1 MNPYSYTVIWVY
13 FLISGFRMSGVL
25 NTVDQR
31 TNLVGENRLELL
43 LFSLNSRQIF
53 AINVFKVKEVIKV
66 PQLTKMPGS
75 HHNITGVASL
85 RGEPVPIIDLRSAIG
100 FPPSRLDNQEQNLI
114 VTEYNRTVQG
124 FLVGQVRNIINTA
137 WTEIQPPPKSA
148 GRSNYLTAIT
158 QVKDN
163 EQSFIVEIIDVEKVL
178 AEIIYYD
185 VSISEDVLD
194 RELANQMIG
203 RKVLIVDDSS
213 TARNQVKGTLSQLG
227 IEIIEC
233 RDGLEALTLLKSWC
247 DEGREVSKELLMMIT
262 DAEMPEMD
270 GYKLTHEVRSDK
282 RMKDLYVTLNT
293 SLSGSFNEAMV
304 QKVGCDRFISKFQPD
319 LLVQVAQDRLRDVLS

>member
-1 MNPYSYTVIWVY
+1 
-13 FLISGFRMSGVL
+13 MSGVL

-319 LLVQVAQDRLRDVLS
+319 LLVQVAQDRLRDVLG

>member
-1 MNPYSYTVIWVY
+1 
-13 FLISGFRMSGVL
+13 MSGVL

-100 FPPSRLDNQEQNLI
+100 FSPSRLDNQEQNLI